1 MAQDSTLGGL
11 YLSLGLDISE
21 LESDFLAAN
30 RTTRENLNRLN
41 RESNLVRLRAEV
53 EIGNLDETADAVQIL
68 TVREN
73 ALNRQMAMQRDRIRI
88 AEAQLRSLTQQHGE
102 GAVVTQRA
110 AAALERERLS
120 LQRLQRELNEVTDAQ
135 NGLNNTQGSTNSSIS
150 DFTDS
155 LGDIAGKAA
164 PVVAAVGAVAGVMTT
179 AATATTELIDKFR
192 ELQNQSYELNMPVAE
207 TKNFLREMRLAGGDI
222 GDFEGYIRGIT
233 DAYVKG
239 EWDDPEFLALSKYD
253 AKITDE
259 IGRLKD
265 FKSITEE
272 VYQAWEKANA
282 AGEGIEFLQLTGG
295 EAGVRDAI
303 QYFQRYKEAKED
315 AAKIVDSGIDLAELH
330 ESERALNLLT
340 EQTGEFKDAL
350 ANAITPVAQDA
361 MEKLFLL
368 VRDGTEFI
376 VNNTDEIQRWG
387 FIAAEAVSTVSDKV
401 NEVAESEGFQKF
413 KTIFTEIGDLG
424 LPSGRIKN
432 FIGDALNDFFGDEW
446 DGIVERAAEKQA
458 EYNDTVDESAEK
470 LAELEDK
477 VKDTGNVLSQYGI
490 QRVKEFK
497 DELEDLNIELDF
509 GGSEYDKAIAET
521 DMWLQRELT
530 DKLHVS
536 LDEELALRELYAAK
550 IEQIERD
557 KEDRLEEIRES
568 VNAEFQ
574 SELDKRLAKIEE
586 DKDSWINSGMEEA
599 EASELAEKL
608 KTKALEEESAARQS
622 IESDF
627 TASVNSLYQTAL
639 DNRLAQIEKEK
650 QAWIE
655 KGIDE
660 VEATRAAEQQ
670 KVDAQRDAAMSVI
683 KNQMKEYD
691 IFQQYGYEGLQAYKT
706 DKFLKSAKVDPRI
719 LRDMTPETLAQFQ
732 EAQRIAERSILPNF
746 MTEQDRADSLRLREQ
761 EQLYLQQRQQAEWER
776 ILDGIRIN
784 GERPNIDLSDG
795 LKLPDTGVTGL
806 NEDLTALSTSVNT
819 ATQGLDE
826 LPQAI
831 LDVTDKLKD
840 LSGIVYEVPAQNADR
855 QGGNSAPPAVNVNV
869 TISEA
874 HAWDTEHIQELAD
887 KVADQITPEVV
898 NAIGGDSNRY

>member
-21 LESDFLAAN
+21 LESDFLAAD

-73 ALNRQMAMQRDRIRI
+73 ALNQQMAMQRDRIRI
-88 AEAQLRSLTQQHGE
+88 AEAQLQQLNQQHGE

-120 LQRLQRELNEVTDAQ
+120 LQRLQRELNEVTNAQ
-135 NGLNNTQGSTNSSIS
+135 SELNDSQGSSNSSLS
-150 DFTDS
+150 DFTNK

-164 PVVAAVGAVAGVMTT
+164 PVVAAVGAIAGAM
-179 AATATTELIDKFR
+179 AAATTATTELIEKFR
-192 ELQNQSYELNMPVAE
+192 ELQNQSYELNMPVAD
-207 TKNFLREMRLAGGDI
+207 TKNFLREMRFAGGDY

-239 EWDDPEFLALSKYD
+239 EFDDPEFIALSKYG
-253 AKITDE
+253 AKITDAT
-259 IGRLKD
+259 GRLKS
-265 FKSITEE
+265 FKDITEE
-272 VYQAWEKANA
+272 VYQAYQKAKA
-282 AGEGIEFLQLTGG
+282 AGEGMEFLQLTGG
-295 EAGVRDAI
+295 EAGIRDAI
-303 QYFQRYKEAKED
+303 QYFERLEEAKED
-315 AAKIVDSGIDLAELH
+315 AAKIFDSGIDPAELH

-340 EQTGEFKDAL
+340 EQTSEFQDAL
-350 ANAITPVAQDA
+350 ANAITPIAQDA
-361 MEKLFLL
+361 MNQLFLW

-376 VNNTDEIQRWG
+376 VDSTDKIQRWG
-387 FIAAEAVSTVSDKV
+387 FIASEAISAVLQKVDSFSD
-401 NEVAESEGFQKF
+401 SEGFQKF
-413 KTIFTEIGDLG
+413 KDIFTEIGEKG
-424 LPSGRIKN
+424 LPSGAIKN
-432 FIGDALNDFFGDEW
+432 LLGDALDNVFGDDWNNIVVRATIEQTAQNNVLAQAAKAMKGFGDET
-446 DGIVERAAEKQA
+446 K
-458 EYNDTVDESAEK
+458 N
-470 LAELEDK
+470 
-477 VKDTGNVLSQYGI
+477 TGNVLSQYGI

-509 GGSEYDKAIAET
+509 GDSEYDKAIAET
-521 DMWLQRELT
+521 ELWLQRELT

-550 IEQIERD
+550 MEQIERD
-557 KEDRLEEIRES
+557 KEDRLEEIRASVES
-568 VNAEFQ
+568 EFQ
-574 SELDKRLAKIEE
+574 SELEKRLAKIEE
-586 DKDSWINSGMEEA
+586 DKENWISAGMEEA
-599 EASELAEKL
+599 EASELSEKL
-608 KTKALEEESAARQS
+608 KTKALEDESAARAQVEADFVTS
-622 IESDF
+622 I
-627 TASVNSLYQTAL
+627 NSLYQTAL
-639 DNRLAQIEKEK
+639 ENRLAQIEKEK

-683 KNQMKEYD
+683 RNQMKEYD
-691 IFQQYGYEGLQAYKT
+691 IFQQYGYRGLQAYKT
-706 DKFLKSAKVDPRI
+706 DQFLKDAKVDPRI

-746 MTEQDRADSLRLREQ
+746 MTEQDKADSLRLREQ
-761 EQLYLQQRQQAEWER
+761 EQLYWQQRQQAEWER
-776 ILDGIRIN
+776 ILDGIRVN

-831 LDVTDKLKD
+831 VDVTDKLKD
-840 LSGIVYEVPAQNADR
+840 LSGIVYELPAQNTDR
-855 QGGNSAPPAVNVNV
+855 QSGNSAPPAVNVNV